1 MGKIYKELE
10 QQSSQ
15 RMSKSSPRMK
25 KAWLRE
31 CEERAHCFYQ
41 LLRFGIL

>member
-15 RMSKSSPRMK
+15 QMSKSSPRIK
-25 KAWLRE
+25 KAWQRE
-31 CEERAHCFYQ
+31 CEEHSHCFYQ
-41 LLRFGIL
+41 LLGFGIL